1 MRSET
6 RAREHARFHGIFMLV
21 CPVAWLPGCLVC
33 LVAWFAWLHGQTGA
47 REAMRRRGRG
57 LVLYLHMHDA
67 GVCYAR
73 MNCSAFASK
82 LRSPGRASSRPLSDT
97 PNHRPSAAAYCSTE

>member
-21 CPVAWLPGCLVC
+21 CPVAW
-33 LVAWFAWLHGQTGA
+33 FALLNGQTGA

-57 LVLYLHMHDA
+57 QAPYLHMHDA

>member
-6 RAREHARFHGIFMLV
+6 RAREHARFHGIFIL
-21 CPVAWLPGCLVC
+21 VAWLP
-33 LVAWFAWLHGQTGA
+33 GQTGA

-57 LVLYLHMHDA
+57 LGLYLHMHDA

>member
-6 RAREHARFHGIFMLV
+6 RACEHARFHGIFILV
-21 CPVAWLPGCLVC
+21 AWFAWLPGCLV
-33 LVAWFAWLHGQTGA
+33 AWFALLNGQTGA

-57 LVLYLHMHDA
+57 LGLYLHMHDA
-67 GVCYAR
+67 GVCYVR